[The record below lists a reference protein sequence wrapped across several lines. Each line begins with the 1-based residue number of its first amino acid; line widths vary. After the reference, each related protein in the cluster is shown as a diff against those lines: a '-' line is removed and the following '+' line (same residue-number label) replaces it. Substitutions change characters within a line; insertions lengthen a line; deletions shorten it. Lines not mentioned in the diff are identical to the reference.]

1 MARFVPIAHYS
12 ADREQVNGFRLLRW
26 NINVNFTFFDRSLL
40 SRVDSEDEA
49 YIRRCIRDEMHGTSV
64 TVVLIGNKTHISKW
78 VRWEIEESDDQNNG
92 LLGIKLKGK
101 STAITPSLLREYDAE
116 ILTWQPEKFKDAI
129 ELTCPP

>member
-129 ELTCPP
+129 ELTCP